1 MIAPYFLRL
10 LCISLAAFFLIHLA
24 LGVLVRLF
32 SAAAVRAA
40 EGLSPRRA
48 ASFLLAVR
56 LLPSACAFAM
66 VAGLCVP
73 SYLRFEQRAGGEE
86 VGLAC
91 IAAALLCA
99 ACFAIAAVRSWRA
112 ASRSLGYIRYCEMV
126 GRRTCLGADASP
138 AWVVDGP
145 APFLVLAGIVHPRLM
160 VSKDVV
166 TALPADQLAAALGH
180 EHAHRVSR
188 DNLKRLLML
197 LAPDILPFWR
207 SFDALERGWSR
218 FTEWAAD
225 DHAVAGDSG
234 RSLSL
239 ASALVRVARMGAC
252 PQAPPLVTSLL
263 ADNEDL
269 AERVNRLLRE
279 TPAPSA
285 AGTWPV
291 LLPLACGLLGAPVA
305 ALLLQPSILYPVHGL
320 LEHLT
325 H

>member
-1 MIAPYFLRL
+1 MSAPYFARL
-10 LCISLAAFFLIHLA
+10 VCISLAAFFLIHLA
-24 LGVLVRLF
+24 LGVLARLL
-32 SAAAVRAA
+32 SPVLIRRA
-40 EGLSPRRA
+40 ERMVPRRA
-48 ASFLLAVR
+48 AGFLLAAR
-56 LLPSACAFAM
+56 LLPAALAFAA
-66 VAGLCVP
+66 VVGLCVP
-73 SYLRFEQRAGGEE
+73 SYLRFEQRSGVEE

-99 ACFAIAAVRSWRA
+99 ACFAMAAARSWRA
-112 ASRSLGYIRYCEMV
+112 ASRSQGYVRYCQMV
-126 GRRTCLGADASP
+126 GRRTSLGAEAPP

-145 APFLVLAGIVHPRLM
+145 APFLVLAGIVHPRL
-160 VSKDVV
+160 VISKDVV
-166 TALPADQLAAALGH
+166 TALAADQLAAALRH

-188 DNLKRLLML
+188 DNLKRLVVL
-197 LAPDILPFWR
+197 LAPDLLPFWR
-207 SFDALERGWSR
+207 SFDGLERGWSR

-252 PQAPPLVTSLL
+252 PQAPPLATSLL

-279 TPAPSA
+279 TPAPPA
-285 AGTWPV
+285 AGVPP
-291 LLPLACGLLGAPVA
+291 LLLRVACGLGCA
-305 ALLLQPSILYPVHGL
+305 ALAALMLQPSILYPIHSL

>member
-1 MIAPYFLRL
+1 MSAPYFLRL
-10 LCISLAAFFLIHLA
+10 LCISLASFFLIHLA
-24 LGVLVRLF
+24 LGLLVRM
-32 SAAAVRAA
+32 
-40 EGLSPRRA
+40 LSPVLIRRVERMLPRRA
-48 ASFLLAVR
+48 AGFLLAVR
-56 LLPSACAFAM
+56 LLPSACAFTA

-73 SYLRFEQRAGGEE
+73 SYLRFEQRTGGEE

-99 ACFAIAAVRSWRA
+99 ACFAISAVRSWRA
-112 ASRSLGYIRYCEMV
+112 AARSLGYVRYCQMV
-126 GRRTCLGADASP
+126 GRRTCLAGDALP

-166 TALPADQLAAALGH
+166 VALAADQLAAALRH

-188 DNLKRLLML
+188 DNLKRLVVL
-197 LAPDILPFWR
+197 LAPDLLPFWR
-207 SFDALERGWSR
+207 SFDALERAWSR
-218 FTEWAAD
+218 FAEWAAD
-225 DHAVAGDSG
+225 DHAVAGDST

-279 TPAPSA
+279 TPPPSA
-285 AGTWPV
+285 AGPSPV
-291 LLPLACGLLGAPVA
+291 LLPVACGLAGA
-305 ALLLQPSILYPVHGL
+305 ALAVLMLQPAVLYPIHGL